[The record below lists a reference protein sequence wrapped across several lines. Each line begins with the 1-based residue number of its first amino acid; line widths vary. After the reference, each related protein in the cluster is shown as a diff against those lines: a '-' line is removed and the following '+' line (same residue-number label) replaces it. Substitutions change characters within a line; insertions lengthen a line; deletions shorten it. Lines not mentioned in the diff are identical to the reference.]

1 MRAMIRFGKQPR
13 LRFISHLDLQRF
25 FQRALNRTGLP
36 IAWTQGFN
44 PHPILSFGS
53 ALALGWTSEYEIL
66 DVKLSAPMGRRRTE
80 DAMRAALPVDLPV
93 LEVRMVDD
101 RHPAPMAMVRASD
114 YEITLSGET
123 AAATLDAAEEFL
135 RRESVMAMRKT
146 KSGEREV
153 DIRPMALSLEREG
166 DVLSARLML
175 TEKDTLKPDLLVR
188 ALAEIAGAEVP
199 EMRIHRRCLL
209 GEDESGALKGVKT
222 VRLDKSFKPI
232 PGTEEDLDCELLLI
246 AAGFLGPQRYVPE
259 AFGLELT
266 PRSCVRT
273 PEGGYSTN
281 VPKVF
286 SAGDMRRGQSLVVWA
301 IQEGRAAAREVD
313 AFLMGYTN

>member
-66 DVKLSAPMGRRRTE
+66 DVKLSAPMGRKRTE
-80 DAMRAALPVDLPV
+80 EAMRAALPVDLPV

-114 YEITLSGET
+114 YEIALSGET

-188 ALAEIAGAEVP
+188 ALAGIAGAEVP

-209 GEDESGALKGVKT
+209 GEDESGAL
-222 VRLDKSFKPI
+222 RPLM
-232 PGTEEDLDCELLLI
+232 EL
-246 AAGFLGPQRYVPE
+246 
-259 AFGLELT
+259 
-266 PRSCVRT
+266 
-273 PEGGYSTN
+273 
-281 VPKVF
+281 
-286 SAGDMRRGQSLVVWA
+286 
-301 IQEGRAAAREVD
+301 
-313 AFLMGYTN
+313 

>member
-1 MRAMIRFGKQPR
+1 
-13 LRFISHLDLQRF
+13 
-25 FQRALNRTGLP
+25 
-36 IAWTQGFN
+36 
-44 PHPILSFGS
+44 
-53 ALALGWTSEYEIL
+53 
-66 DVKLSAPMGRRRTE
+66 
-80 DAMRAALPVDLPV
+80 MRAALPVDLPV

-135 RRESVMAMRKT
+135 RRESVMAVRKT

-153 DIRPMALSLEREG
+153 DIRPMALLLEREG

-209 GEDESGALKGVKT
+209 GEDESGALKP
-222 VRLDKSFKPI
+222 LM
-232 PGTEEDLDCELLLI
+232 EL
-246 AAGFLGPQRYVPE
+246 
-259 AFGLELT
+259 
-266 PRSCVRT
+266 
-273 PEGGYSTN
+273 
-281 VPKVF
+281 
-286 SAGDMRRGQSLVVWA
+286 
-301 IQEGRAAAREVD
+301 
-313 AFLMGYTN
+313 

>member
-1 MRAMIRFGKQPR
+1 MRAMIRFGKQSR

-135 RRESVMAMRKT
+135 RRESVMAVRKT

-153 DIRPMALSLEREG
+153 DIRPMALLMEREG

-209 GEDESGALKGVKT
+209 GEDESGALKP
-222 VRLDKSFKPI
+222 LM
-232 PGTEEDLDCELLLI
+232 EL
-246 AAGFLGPQRYVPE
+246 
-259 AFGLELT
+259 
-266 PRSCVRT
+266 
-273 PEGGYSTN
+273 
-281 VPKVF
+281 
-286 SAGDMRRGQSLVVWA
+286 
-301 IQEGRAAAREVD
+301 
-313 AFLMGYTN
+313 

>member
-80 DAMRAALPVDLPV
+80 NAMRAALPVDLPV

-101 RHPAPMAMVRASD
+101 RHPAPMALVRASD

-123 AAATLDAAEEFL
+123 AAATLAAAEEFL
-135 RRESVMAMRKT
+135 RRDSVMAVRKT

-153 DIRPMALSLEREG
+153 DIRPMALLLEREG

-209 GEDESGALKGVKT
+209 GEDESGALKP
-222 VRLDKSFKPI
+222 LM
-232 PGTEEDLDCELLLI
+232 EL
-246 AAGFLGPQRYVPE
+246 
-259 AFGLELT
+259 
-266 PRSCVRT
+266 
-273 PEGGYSTN
+273 
-281 VPKVF
+281 
-286 SAGDMRRGQSLVVWA
+286 
-301 IQEGRAAAREVD
+301 
-313 AFLMGYTN
+313 

>member
-135 RRESVMAMRKT
+135 RRESVMAVRKT

-153 DIRPMALSLEREG
+153 DIRPMALLLEREG

-175 TEKDTLKPDLLVR
+175 TEKATLKPDLLVR

-209 GEDESGALKGVKT
+209 GEDESGALKP
-222 VRLDKSFKPI
+222 LM
-232 PGTEEDLDCELLLI
+232 EL
-246 AAGFLGPQRYVPE
+246 
-259 AFGLELT
+259 
-266 PRSCVRT
+266 
-273 PEGGYSTN
+273 
-281 VPKVF
+281 
-286 SAGDMRRGQSLVVWA
+286 
-301 IQEGRAAAREVD
+301 
-313 AFLMGYTN
+313 

>member
-114 YEITLSGET
+114 YEITFSGET

-135 RRESVMAMRKT
+135 RRESVMAVRKT

-153 DIRPMALSLEREG
+153 DIRPMALLLEREG

-209 GEDESGALKGVKT
+209 GEDESGALKP
-222 VRLDKSFKPI
+222 LM
-232 PGTEEDLDCELLLI
+232 EL
-246 AAGFLGPQRYVPE
+246 
-259 AFGLELT
+259 
-266 PRSCVRT
+266 
-273 PEGGYSTN
+273 
-281 VPKVF
+281 
-286 SAGDMRRGQSLVVWA
+286 
-301 IQEGRAAAREVD
+301 
-313 AFLMGYTN
+313 

>member
-66 DVKLSAPMGRRRTE
+66 DVKLSAPMGRKRTE

-135 RRESVMAMRKT
+135 RRESVMAVRKT

-153 DIRPMALSLEREG
+153 DIRPMALSLKREG

-209 GEDESGALKGVKT
+209 GEDGSGAL
-222 VRLDKSFKPI
+222 RPLM
-232 PGTEEDLDCELLLI
+232 EL
-246 AAGFLGPQRYVPE
+246 
-259 AFGLELT
+259 
-266 PRSCVRT
+266 
-273 PEGGYSTN
+273 
-281 VPKVF
+281 
-286 SAGDMRRGQSLVVWA
+286 
-301 IQEGRAAAREVD
+301 
-313 AFLMGYTN
+313 

>member
-135 RRESVMAMRKT
+135 RRESVMAVRKT
-146 KSGEREV
+146 KSGEHEV
-153 DIRPMALSLEREG
+153 DIRPMALLLEREG

-209 GEDESGALKGVKT
+209 GEDESGALKP
-222 VRLDKSFKPI
+222 LM
-232 PGTEEDLDCELLLI
+232 EL
-246 AAGFLGPQRYVPE
+246 
-259 AFGLELT
+259 
-266 PRSCVRT
+266 
-273 PEGGYSTN
+273 
-281 VPKVF
+281 
-286 SAGDMRRGQSLVVWA
+286 
-301 IQEGRAAAREVD
+301 
-313 AFLMGYTN
+313 